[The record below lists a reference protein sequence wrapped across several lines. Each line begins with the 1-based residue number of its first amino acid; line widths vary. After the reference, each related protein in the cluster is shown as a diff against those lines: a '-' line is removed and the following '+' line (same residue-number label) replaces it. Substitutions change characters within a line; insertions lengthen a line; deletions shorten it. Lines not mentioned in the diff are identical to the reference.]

1 MPALIL
7 IGPVH
12 QLLTMQDLPLKGSL
26 KDEQLPL
33 LKNAGILISE
43 GLITAIDDYDL
54 LLKKTA
60 SQKPVHHVLKQ
71 KLVGLPGFIDVH
83 THICFAGSRAADFAL
98 RNSGKSYLEIAE
110 SGGGIQ
116 STVAHT
122 RNASQESLSALTAN
136 NANYLLQQGIT
147 TIEVKTG
154 YGLSVEEELKMLYA
168 IRNTDAIVAADL
180 IPTCLAAHTIP
191 KAFNENRKGYIEA
204 ITQELLPQIKTENLC
219 KRVDAFIEKSAF
231 TGMELMLYFS
241 KAKELGFDI
250 TIHADQF
257 TTGGSQV
264 AVEVGAISA
273 DHLEASTDKEIDML
287 AKSTTVPVVLPGAS
301 LGLGMSF
308 APARKILNAG
318 GSLVIATDFNPGSAP
333 MGQLVAEAAILAAY
347 EKLSNAEVLAA
358 ITCRAANALGLRD
371 RGVLKKNNIA
381 DWVFYDADDYR
392 EITYQQGRLQPTQ
405 VWKRGARVL

>member
-1 MPALIL
+1 ML
-7 IGPVH
+7 IGPIH
-12 QLLTMQDLPLKGSL
+12 QLLTMQGLPRRGSL

-33 LKNAGILISE
+33 LNNAGILIKN
-43 GLITAIDDYDL
+43 GLIDDIDDYEV
-54 LLKKTA
+54 LLKKTENQDPNHHFLN
-60 SQKPVHHVLKQ
+60 QKFVAV
-71 KLVGLPGFIDVH
+71 PGFIDVH

-98 RNSGKSYLEIAE
+98 RNSGKTYLEIAA
-110 SGGGIQ
+110 SGGGIRR
-116 STVAHT
+116 TVTHT
-122 RNASQESLSALTAN
+122 RNASRESLSALTAK
-136 NANYLLQQGIT
+136 NANYLLKQGIT

-168 IRNTDAIVAADL
+168 IRDADAEVAADL
-180 IPTCLAAHTIP
+180 VPTCLAAHTIP
-191 KAFNENRKGYIEA
+191 KEFSENRAGYIQTIA
-204 ITQELLPQIKTENLC
+204 QELLPKIKVENLC
-219 KRVDAFIEKSAF
+219 RRIDAFIEKSAF
-231 TGMELMLYFS
+231 TGMELMPYFS
-241 KAKELGFDI
+241 KAKELGFEI

-273 DHLEASTDKEIDML
+273 DHLEASTDKEIALL
-287 AKSTTVPVVLPGAS
+287 ANSETVPVVLPGAS

-308 APARKILNAG
+308 APARKILDAG

-333 MGQLVAEAAILAAY
+333 MGQLVAEASILAAY

-358 ITCRAANALGLRD
+358 ITCRAANALGLTD
-371 RGVLKKNNIA
+371 RGVLQKNKIA

-392 EITYQQGRLQPTQ
+392 EITYQQGRLQPAQ